1 MFGDDVVLVAM
12 DGDGVTA
19 LAVALKDAAQQGSS
33 RLELGDVTYEF
44 LIEGGQ
50 SAIEIDG
57 SRVVW
62 KLDRTKVDEVIDDLR
77 VLECNNR
84 PGHHYVDITKPTDT
98 LVLSRDEY
106 VTQY

>member
-19 LAVALKDAAQQGSS
+19 FAVALKDAAQQGSS

-44 LIEGGQ
+44 LIESGQ

-77 VLECNNR
+77 DLEYNNR
-84 PGHHYVDITKPTDT
+84 PSSPLRRYHQAHGHACPSPGMST
-98 LVLSRDEY
+98 
-106 VTQY
+106 